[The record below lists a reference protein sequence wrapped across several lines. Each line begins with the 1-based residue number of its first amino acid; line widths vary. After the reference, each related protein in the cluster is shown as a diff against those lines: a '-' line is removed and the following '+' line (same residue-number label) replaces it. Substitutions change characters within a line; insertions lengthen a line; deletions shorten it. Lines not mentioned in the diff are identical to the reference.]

1 MVEIDRM
8 NAEEI
13 VERCVQ
19 VLKDAYRYSEI
30 KGDRPEDL
38 PRIIERL
45 MEEVRGWI
53 MIARKG

>member
-1 MVEIDRM
+1 MD
-8 NAEEI
+8 AQEI

-19 VLKDAYRYSEI
+19 VLKDANRYSEI